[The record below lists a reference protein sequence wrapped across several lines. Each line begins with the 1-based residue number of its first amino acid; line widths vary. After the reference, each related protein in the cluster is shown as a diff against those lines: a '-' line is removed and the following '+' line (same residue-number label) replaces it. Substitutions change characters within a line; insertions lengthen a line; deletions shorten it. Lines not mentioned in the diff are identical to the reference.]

1 MAQAR
6 IKGVLSPVVTPFKAD
21 LSPDTG
27 RFVAHCK
34 WLVSQDCGLAVF
46 GTNSEAN
53 SMAAEERMA
62 LLEAVVAAGVDPV
75 RMMPGTG
82 ACSLTETVK
91 VTAHAT
97 RLGVS
102 GVLMLPPFYYKGV
115 SDEGLFRHFSEV
127 VQRVGDAHLRIY
139 LYHIPPVAQVPI
151 THKLVERLLKAYPQQ
166 VAGMKDSS
174 DDWPHTRSMIDAFAK
189 DGFDVFSGN
198 EKPLVENVTLGG
210 AGCISATANI
220 NPGAIAETYRSV
232 GTPTA
237 GALQKKINDVRGVM
251 QGYVMIP
258 AMKYV
263 IAHYGADPAWNK
275 VRPPL
280 VEVSE
285 EQGRESVAKLEALGF
300 TMPGL
305 RQAMAQ
311 AAE

>member
-1 MAQAR
+1 MAQPR
-6 IKGVLSPVVTPFKAD
+6 IKGVLSPVVTPFRAD
-21 LSPDTG
+21 LSPDTR
-27 RFVAHCK
+27 RFIAHCK
-34 WLVSQDCGLAVF
+34 WLVSKDCGLAVF

-53 SMAAEERMA
+53 SMSAGERMA
-62 LLEAVVAAGVDPV
+62 LLEALVAAGVEPA

-82 ACSLTETVK
+82 ACSLTEAVTV
-91 VTAHAT
+91 TSHAT
-97 RLGVS
+97 KLGVS

-127 VQRVGDAHLRIY
+127 VQRVGDSRLRIY

-151 THKLVERLLKAYPQQ
+151 THALVERLLKAYPQQ
-166 VAGMKDSS
+166 IAGMKDSS
-174 DDWPHTRSMIDAFAK
+174 DDWPHTKSMIDAFAK

-198 EKPLVENVTLGG
+198 EKPLVDNVKAGG

-220 NPGAIAETYRSV
+220 NPGAIAETFRKV
-232 GTPTA
+232 ATTEA
-237 GALQKKINDVRGVM
+237 EALQKKINDVRGVM

-263 IAHYGADPAWNK
+263 IAHYGADSAWNR

-280 VEVSE
+280 VEVTDV
-285 EQGRESVAKLEALGF
+285 QGRAAVEKLEGLGF